1 MLAELAP
8 GPAWEALTAQAAM
21 LAGFGAMLVWVLRV
35 SAKKQDDALT
45 QLVAMAASM
54 QRIVEGQTAMAVEF
68 RLRHEHLVS
77 DTANAAKL
85 LGAIV
90 EELREIRAADRAG
103 R

>member
-35 SAKKQDDALT
+35 SAKKQDDALV
-45 QLVAMAASM
+45 QLVAMAASV
-54 QRIVEGQTAMAVEF
+54 QRLVESQNAMAVEF

-77 DTANAAKL
+77 ETANTAKL